1 MTQTTREIRLR
12 ARPRGVPSED
22 DFELVSVPLG
32 EPAEGEVLVRNLWM
46 SVDPYMRGRMSDRKS
61 YVPPFRVGEAL
72 DGGAIGR
79 VVASRASDVAVGDVV
94 GHGLG
99 WREHAIV
106 RASSVAKIDETL
118 GPIEAHL
125 GALGMPGLTAYA
137 GLFAIAGLRDGER
150 VLVTAAAGAVG
161 SVACQLARAHGCYV
175 VGTAGSA
182 EKCRWLEESGAVHEA
197 IDYKTCG
204 DLGAAI
210 GEAMRDG
217 IDVAFENV
225 GGAHL
230 EAAIQNMRR
239 DGRIALCGMI
249 EQYNAD
255 APRPGPSNLVMLI
268 GKRLTMRGFI
278 VTDHAALRPAFHE
291 EMRALIAAG
300 RMKWRETIV
309 EGLESAPRAFLSLFE
324 GANTGKLLVRLADD
338 DAAR

>member
-1 MTQTTREIRLR
+1 MTTTKTTREIRLR
-12 ARPRGVPSED
+12 ARPSGMPTED
-22 DFELVSVPLG
+22 DFELAEVELG
-32 EPAEGEVLVRNLWM
+32 APGEGEALVENLWM

-61 YVPPFRVGEAL
+61 YVPPFQVGKAL

-79 VVASRASDVAVGDVV
+79 VIASRASELAVGEVV

-99 WREHAIV
+99 WREHAIA
-106 RASSVAKIDETL
+106 RASSFTKIDPSIA
-118 GPIEAHL
+118 PIEAHL

-150 VLVTAAAGAVG
+150 VLVSAAAGAVG
-161 SVACQLARAHGCYV
+161 SVVCQLARARGCYV

-182 EKCRWLEESGAVHEA
+182 EKCKWLEEVAGVHRA

-204 DLGAAI
+204 DLAAAI
-210 GEAMRDG
+210 GAAMPDG
-217 IDVAFENV
+217 ADVAFENV

-230 EAAIQNMRR
+230 EAAIQHMRR

-249 EQYNAD
+249 EEYNAD
-255 APRPGPSNLVMLI
+255 APRPGPSNLAMMI

-300 RMKWRETIV
+300 RMKWQHTV
-309 EGLESAPRAFLSLFE
+309 VDGLERAPSAFLSLFE
-324 GANTGKLLVRLADD
+324 GKNVGKMLVRLT
-338 DAAR
+338 R